1 MREIVIQSGAV
12 AIRARLLDT
21 PTAEVIWRALPLFS
35 TVEIWGKEVHFE
47 VPLEAYLEKDARQ
60 FAKLGEIAFSPDG
73 EAISIV
79 YGKTPTTRGKQ
90 LRLWS
95 PSNIFAIA
103 YDDVT
108 AFASVPVGAEI
119 SVRSIGDTSPIE
131 RAHKRRRRAVRRPSA

>member
-21 PTAEVIWRALPLFS
+21 PTADIVWRALPLHS
-35 TVEIWGKEVHFE
+35 TAEIWGREVHFE
-47 VPLEAYLEKDARQ
+47 VPLEVYLEADARQ
-60 FAKLGEIAFSPDG
+60 FVKPGEIAFSPDG

-79 YGKTPTTRGKQ
+79 YGRTPTTRGKQ

-95 PSNIFAIA
+95 PSNVFAIA

-108 AFASVPVGAEI
+108 ALASVAVGAEV
-119 SVRSIGDTSPIE
+119 SVRSIGEAAPIE
-131 RAHKRRRRAVRRPSA
+131 AAHKRRARRRK

>member
-21 PTAEVIWRALPLFS
+21 PTADIVWRALPLYS
-35 TVEIWGKEVHFE
+35 TAEIWGKEVHFE

-60 FAKLGEIAFSPDG
+60 HVAPGEIAFSPDG
-73 EAISIV
+73 EAISIA

-90 LRLWS
+90 LRLAS
-95 PSNIFAIA
+95 PSNVFALA

-108 AFASVPVGAEI
+108 ALAAIAVGSEI
-119 SVRSIGDTSPIE
+119 SVRSIGDAAPIE
-131 RAHKRRRRAVRRPSA
+131 AAHRRRTRQRR